1 MRILFLGDIVG
12 RSGRTAV
19 KKSLSVLREAW
30 GVDLLLANAE
40 NASGGIGLSA
50 KNARELL
57 AGGIDALTGGNHTF
71 RHADL
76 FPLLESEPRLL
87 RPANLPPSTPG
98 VGLRVLRRSGGAPLA
113 VLNLQGRTFMAAADC
128 PFRTADA
135 LLDGLA
141 KSDPDV
147 RCIVVDFHAEATSEK
162 QALGWYLD
170 GRVSAVL
177 GTHTHVQ
184 TNDARLLLGGT
195 AFLTDLGMCGPR
207 DGCLGMKTTPVLQRF
222 LTGLPEHFV
231 PASGPCILQG
241 ACFEVDDATGR
252 TVSVRLVNEIIM

>member
-12 RSGRTAV
+12 RSGRAAV
-19 KKSLSVLREAW
+19 KKRLPALREAW
-30 GVDLLLANAE
+30 GADVVLANAE

-57 AGGIDALTGGNHTF
+57 AAGLDVLTGGNHTF

-76 FPLLESEPRLL
+76 FPLLDAEPRLL
-87 RPANLPPSTPG
+87 RPANLPPGAPG
-98 VGLRVLRRSGGAPLA
+98 VGLRVLRRPGIAPLA

-135 LLDGLA
+135 LLAGLA
-141 KSDPDV
+141 ESDPDV
-147 RCIVVDFHAEATSEK
+147 RCVVADFHAEATSEK
-162 QALGWYLD
+162 QAMGWHLD

-184 TNDARLLLGGT
+184 TSDARLLPGGA

-207 DGCLGMKTTPVLQRF
+207 DGCLGMKTAPVLRRF
-222 LTGLPEHFV
+222 LTGLPERFE
-231 PASGPCILQG
+231 PAPGPCVLQG
-241 ACFEVDDATGR
+241 ACFELDESTGR
-252 TVSVRLVNEIIM
+252 AVSVRLVNEIVG